1 MNMDR
6 REFFRLGFLR
16 VKDHA
21 RNSAPELIRKEITPV
36 VLDVSVLTDQV
47 SRAEELA
54 DELLPE
60 FFGERFLRLK
70 QSRFSGMYPGGVLLF
85 EQNRLRDFH
94 DGASLFYSALR
105 ELEDGL
111 TLRELQSDPVLL
123 RFINIVPAFSRTADV
138 FHRSGLQRVIPLYED
153 GRHEIEGSIGTMVV
167 VVAGQRLTVISSPCR
182 HQTCV
187 GQPAIITPG
196 QRITCVPNEI
206 SIAIGM
212 PV

>member
-1 MNMDR
+1 MDR
-6 REFFRLGFLR
+6 REFFRLGFFR

-21 RNSAPELIRKEITPV
+21 RKNAPEIIRKEITPV

-47 SRAEELA
+47 ERAEQLA

-70 QSRFSGMYPGGVLLF
+70 QSRLSGTYPGGLLLF
-85 EQNRLRDFH
+85 EQNRMRDFH
-94 DGASLFYSALR
+94 DGASLFYAALR
-105 ELEDGL
+105 EFEQGL
-111 TLRELQSDPVLL
+111 ALREPQTDPVLL
-123 RFINIVPAFSRTADV
+123 RYINVIPAFSRSADV
-138 FHRSGLQRVIPLYED
+138 FHRNRLRSAIPLYED
-153 GRHEIEGSIGTMVV
+153 GRFEIEGSLGTMRV
-167 VVAGQRLTVISSPCR
+167 VVAGQRLTVVSSPCT

-187 GQPAIITPG
+187 GHPAIVTPG

>member
-1 MNMDR
+1 MDR
-6 REFFRLGFLR
+6 REFFKLGFLR

-21 RNSAPELIRKEITPV
+21 RKSAPDVIRKEITPV

-47 SRAEELA
+47 ARAEELA

-60 FFGERFLRLK
+60 HFGERFLRLK
-70 QSRFSGMYPGGVLLF
+70 QSRLSGMYPGGVLLF
-85 EQNRLRDFH
+85 EQNRLRDYH
-94 DGASLFYSALR
+94 DGASMFYTALR

-111 TLRELQSDPVLL
+111 ALRELQTDPVLL
-123 RFINIVPAFSRTADV
+123 RYINIVPAFSRSAEV
-138 FHRSGLQRVIPLYED
+138 YHRNRMVQALALHED
-153 GRHEIEGSIGTMVV
+153 GKYEIAGSLGSMVV
-167 VVAGQRLTVISSPCR
+167 VVAGQRLKVVSSSCG

-187 GQPAIITPG
+187 GHPAIITPG

>member
-1 MNMDR
+1 MDR
-6 REFFRLGFLR
+6 RDFFKLGFLR

-21 RNSAPELIRKEITPV
+21 RKSAPGLIRNEISPV
-36 VLDVSVLTDQV
+36 TLDVSVLTEHV
-47 SRAEELA
+47 ERAEELA

-70 QSRFSGMYPGGVLLF
+70 QSRLSGMYPGGVLLF
-85 EQNRLRDFH
+85 EQNHLRDYH
-94 DGASLFYSALR
+94 DGASLFYAALR
-105 ELEDGL
+105 ELEL
-111 TLRELQSDPVLL
+111 ALPLRDLQSDPVLL
-123 RFINIVPAFSRTADV
+123 RYINIVPAFSRTADV
-138 FHRSGLQRVIPLYED
+138 FHRSRLQRVLPLYED

-167 VVAGQRLTVISSPCR
+167 VTAGQRLTVVSSPCK

-187 GQPAIITPG
+187 GHPAIITPG

>member
-1 MNMDR
+1 MIVDR
-6 REFFRLGFLR
+6 REFFRLGFFR

-21 RNSAPELIRKEITPV
+21 RKKVPDVIRREIDPV
-36 VLDVSVLTDQV
+36 VIDVSVLTDRV
-47 SRAEELA
+47 ARAEELA

-70 QSRFSGMYPGGVLLF
+70 QSRLNGSFPGGILLF

-94 DGASLFYSALR
+94 DGASMLYAALR
-105 ELEDGL
+105 EFEQGL
-111 TLRELQSDPVLL
+111 ALREPQTDPVLL
-123 RFINIVPAFSRTADV
+123 RYINVVPAFSRSADV
-138 FHRSGLQRVIPLYED
+138 FHRNKLLNAIPLYED
-153 GRHEIEGSIGTMVV
+153 GRYEIEGTLGTMRI
-167 VVAGQRLTVISSPCR
+167 VVAGQRLTVVSSPCA

-187 GQPAIITPG
+187 AHPAIVTPG
-196 QRITCVPNEI
+196 QRITCVPNDI

>member
-1 MNMDR
+1 MDR
-6 REFFRLGFLR
+6 REFFKLGFFR

-21 RNSAPELIRKEITPV
+21 RKKAPELIRKEITPV

-47 SRAEELA
+47 DRAERLA

-60 FFGERFLRLK
+60 YFGERFLRLK
-70 QSRFSGMYPGGVLLF
+70 QSRLGGVYPGGILLF

-94 DGASLFYSALR
+94 DGASLFYAALR
-105 ELEDGL
+105 EFED
-111 TLRELQSDPVLL
+111 ELAFDQLQTDPVLL
-123 RFINIVPAFSRTADV
+123 RYINIIPAFSRTADV
-138 FHRSGLQRVIPLYED
+138 FHQNRLQRVIPLYED
-153 GRHEIEGSIGTMVV
+153 GKHDIVGSRGIMQV
-167 VVAGQRLTVISSPCR
+167 VVAGQRLTVVSSPCR

-187 GQPAIITPG
+187 GHPAIVTPG